1 MATPPPYTVEGIL
14 NSLYYLQKVPE
25 QYDIHTIHKAH
36 IKETFEKVEGATK
49 YTIKEKPSRDN
60 IDFITPPVTF
70 YTGSSNR
77 TKDYINSA
85 FRKFSERFC
94 SKFYI
99 PDDVSM
105 CLSLL
110 FNGMNR
116 YGNIGIRISELVY
129 KIAMYHSLCV
139 SKNNPYTI
147 PPSLY
152 FLHALNA
159 INYNNITTLD
169 FHPETFK
176 EVGTRVSASILRYS
190 LFELGDVYLRILIKS
205 LNREEASPSLLLD
218 APPDLVPL
226 TECHARV
233 LAARVKRMGIL
244 PKDGTMSTAIYRL
257 YFDTIEGCINDF
269 RPIPFDPDMVYSG
282 CVFELKHL
290 VRQGKIIM
298 RRKKKL
304 LEKDEDAPSSKRR
317 CVISTEEGRITIV
330 KRDSSSLVP
339 LESDGEEL
347 AFLNKNEIAL
357 ARLLKRLETSGYCS
371 FIDVEDAPGTGGAEE
386 ALVAFFKPLL
396 EDNLYVFSEYM
407 SVDGFD
413 TAVRRLEKNKQE
425 KLLSDIRKRGK
436 NFQPLHRCEEIHPE
450 STLMPA
456 IELSLGKDFP
466 FEATVLS
473 IFNRLSTLAN
483 ADGPAH
489 NDVIDEFSPAGYTA
503 LTKTFITVR
512 ASVSNGE
519 EIELKV
525 LKELVDTADKF
536 SWNKKS
542 THSRSIVC
550 RLLDEGYEY
559 KYPEANKDALFSY
572 VLDKLYK
579 FFAEKGRMRSFD
591 EINLFDKVS
600 PFVYESCVEQY
611 LKKRAF
617 AADSIN
623 VAIDA
628 MCYVK
633 SGYRALIWIVKNA
646 FPNNEDARK
655 TAFMRM
661 IRNTVTQTF
670 LYSPEEKEGPP
681 PLPSISLETL
691 VVVFPDMCYMADK
704 DFGVL
709 RECIERE
716 SLAFYGI
723 LKLLNVRA
731 TINCRYRH
739 YGNAPA
745 ICLGHLMADTIRH
758 NEFVRAFLQI
768 GADPL
773 ITTNEGEN
781 VLHFMAR
788 TWPLL
793 PNKTRP
799 LDSFVT
805 TENPNQ
811 ELGME
816 KTKLLFE
823 TRRKFDG
830 ATPVMVAVAHRNFC
844 ALTNFKKHFPL
855 YDDSLAF
862 TTAFGRSDCLRTVDV
877 MVLAGAFYPN
887 ILNLG
892 DVTTARP
899 SIRLLAKAALE
910 GKLYYNGD
918 SPVPLNRVGLTFD
931 ECAYRGVRNIKHAIC
946 HSSCACKFISDSK
959 FNNNEKKVPSFEH
972 KDDIWCG
979 LNCAS
984 NATVDQIFTKRCITY
999 WRSFKKEYVRL
1010 CAAIANNDKEILGKM
1025 IRIHEMRRGNLTYSD
1040 GNCAICLE
1048 ELNETTGKLY
1058 YIEECDHVYHK
1069 QCIMTWEQENSEQEN
1084 NRCPMCNVE
1093 YENSVSTIDDDDVIT
1108 QG

>member
-190 LFELGDVYLRILIKS
+190 LFELGDVYLRTLIKS
-205 LNREEASPSLLLD
+205 LNKEKASPSLLLE

-226 TECHARV
+226 TECHARA
-233 LAARVKRMGIL
+233 LATRVKRMGIL

-298 RRKKKL
+298 GRKKKL

-317 CVISTEEGRITIV
+317 CVISKEGGRITIV

-371 FIDVEDAPGTGGAEE
+371 FIDVEDAPDTGGAEE

-396 EDNLYVFSEYM
+396 EDNLYVSNKYM

-425 KLLSDIRKRGK
+425 KLLSAIRKRGI
-436 NFQPLHRCEEIHPE
+436 NFQPLHRCKEIHPE
-450 STLMPA
+450 GTLMPA

-473 IFNRLSTLAN
+473 IFNKLSALAN
-483 ADGPAH
+483 ADRPAH
-489 NDVIDEFSPAGYTA
+489 NDVTDEFSPAGYIA
-503 LTKTFITVR
+503 LTKTFITIT
-512 ASVSNGE
+512 ATISNGD

-525 LKELVDTADKF
+525 LKELVDTADIF

-542 THSRSIVC
+542 THSRGIVC
-550 RLLDEGYEY
+550 RLLDGGYEY

-572 VLDKLYK
+572 VLDKLCK

-600 PFVYESCVEQY
+600 PFVYESCIEQY
-611 LKKRAF
+611 LEKRAF
-617 AADSIN
+617 AADNIN

-633 SGYRALIWIVKNA
+633 SGYRALIWIVENA
-646 FPNNEDARK
+646 FLNNEDARK

-661 IRNTVTQTF
+661 IRNTVTQTDI
-670 LYSPEEKEGPP
+670 YSPEEKEGPP
-681 PLPSISLETL
+681 PLPSISLWAL
-691 VVVFPDMCYMADK
+691 VEAFPDMCYMADK

-723 LKLLNVRA
+723 LNLRNVRA

-758 NEFVRAFLQI
+758 SKFVSALLQN

-788 TWPLL
+788 KWPLL
-793 PNKTRP
+793 SNITRP

-805 TENPNQ
+805 TDNPNQ
-811 ELGME
+811 ELGMGIKLGME

-823 TRRKFDG
+823 ARRKFDG
-830 ATPVMVAVAHRNFC
+830 ATPVMVAVAHMNFC
-844 ALTNFKKHFPL
+844 ALSNFKKHFPW

-887 ILNLG
+887 ILNHWN
-892 DVTTARP
+892 VTTARP

-918 SPVPLNRVGLTFD
+918 SLVPLNRVGLTFD
-931 ECAYRGVRNIKHAIC
+931 EFAYKGVRNIEQAIC
-946 HSSCACKFISDSK
+946 HYNCACKIVSGSRS
-959 FNNNEKKVPSFEH
+959 NTQNRRVPSFEH
-972 KDDIWCG
+972 KDDIWCA

-984 NATVDQIFTKRCITY
+984 NATVDQIFSEDCITY
-999 WRSFKKEYVRL
+999 WRSFKKEHIKL
-1010 CAAIANNDKEILGKM
+1010 CAVIANNDRETLEKIYATK
-1025 IRIHEMRRGNLTYSD
+1025 RGNLTYND
-1040 GNCAICLE
+1040 GECAICLE
-1048 ELNETTGKLY
+1048 ELDETNGKLY

-1069 QCIMTWEQENSEQEN
+1069 QCIKTWEKENVLYV
-1084 NRCPMCNVE
+1084 M
-1093 YENSVSTIDDDDVIT
+1093 
-1108 QG
+1108 